1 MASMNKKYW
10 KGLDHLHNTEAFTEQ
25 ANKEFSEEVPV
36 EDFLA
41 KQGQD
46 SSGTSRR
53 DFLKFMGFSI
63 TAATVAACE
72 TPVIKSIPYV
82 NKPEEITPGVA
93 NYYASS
99 YYDGFDFANV
109 LVKTREGRPIHI
121 KGNKSAF
128 TGGAVNA
135 RINSSVLNLY
145 NTARV
150 QQPVINGEAASWA
163 KLDAKVIGE
172 LEKTK
177 AAGKRIA
184 LITNTIVSPSAKQLA
199 GDFIAKYEAVDHVTV
214 DSVSYDAI
222 RKAHLNTIGES
233 VLPYFDFA
241 AAKTLVAVNADFL
254 NDWIYP
260 SAFTKAYAK
269 MRKPE
274 NGLSKHY
281 QIETNMSLAGSNA
294 DVRMAMKPSEEG
306 AVLAAIYNH
315 IAAKTGASPLSV
327 NRGDWKEKTAKLAK
341 DLYDNQGA
349 SLVVSGS
356 KLTGVQEIV
365 VAINKLLGNY
375 SKTVDVS
382 SPILLSQQ
390 DDTKVDKL
398 VKDLNAGVYGAA
410 ILINTNPVYQ
420 HPAGDQFLKGLS
432 KVAFSVAISEYADE
446 TAANCTAIAPDHNY
460 LESWKDAEARLGELS
475 LTQPTIQPLYKTRQ
489 SEDSLLAWMGS
500 ADSFHGYM
508 KASWGKFHV
517 SAGLLGLAEDFW
529 HQSLHDG
536 FYKYSTGTK
545 TIAWVENWNTGEAT
559 IAVKALQ
566 KNAGEGFEISFY
578 HKVGIGNGNAAANP
592 WLQEMPD
599 PITKCTWDNYITMA
613 PADVEA
619 MGLNMQIGQELPASV
634 VRLTVDG
641 QELEMPVF
649 PVPGQTAGTIGIAL
663 GYGRG
668 ANGEKIG
675 KSAFQTAPD
684 GSIDIDVNGNPKA
697 IGSKVNHLQAVVNG
711 SLVMAAF
718 NASIADAG
726 KEYPLA
732 CTQTHHTVMG
742 RESVV
747 KETTMGVFAHGHK
760 HDYNHSHLL
769 AVHSEAN
776 GAEMKPVTEVDLWDA
791 HPVEGVGHR
800 WGMSID
806 LSTCIGCGSCIT
818 ACHSENNVPVV
829 GKDEI
834 RRSRDMHWMRIDRY
848 FSSAEQEVR
857 DAGGDFS
864 YAKLEKPE
872 DNPSVVHMPMMCQH
886 CNHAP
891 CETVCPVAAT
901 THSNEGLNQM
911 TYNRCIGT
919 RYCANNCPYKV
930 RRFNWF
936 NYKAYKKFTE
946 VNPSQDEMGRLVL
959 NPDVTVRSRGVMEKC
974 SLCVQRIQAGK
985 LDAKKEGRPVK
996 DGEVQSACAEACP
1009 TNAIVFGDLN
1019 DSNSEIR
1026 KMADGDRAYNVLE
1039 EVGTRPNI
1047 YYQVKVRN
1055 AEHSEA

>member
-10 KGLDHLHNTEAFTEQ
+10 KGLDHLHNTEAFTAQ

-41 KQGQD
+41 KQEKE
-46 SSGTSRR
+46 SAGTSRR

-82 NKPEEITPGVA
+82 NKPEDLTPGVA
-93 NYYASS
+93 NYYASA
-99 YYDGFDFANV
+99 YYDGMDFANV

-121 KGNKSAF
+121 KGNKGGF

-135 RINSSVLNLY
+135 RINSSVLELY

-150 QQPVINGEAASWA
+150 QEPWLNGEATTWG
-163 KLDAKVIGE
+163 KLDAKVVSE
-172 LEKTK
+172 LEKAK

-184 LITNTIVSPSAKQLA
+184 VITNSVVSPSANKLIA
-199 GDFIAKYEAVDHVTV
+199 DFKAKYELVDHVTI
-214 DSVSYDAI
+214 DAVSYDAI
-222 RKAHLNTIGES
+222 RTAHNTVLGAR
-233 VLPYFDFA
+233 VLPFYDFA
-241 AAKTLVAVNADFL
+241 KAKTLVAVNADFL
-254 NDWIYP
+254 NDWVYP
-260 SAFTKAYAK
+260 TAFTKGYAA

-274 NGLSKHY
+274 TGLSKHY
-281 QIETNMSLAGSNA
+281 QIETNMSLSGSNA
-294 DVRMAMKPSEEG
+294 DVRMTMKPSEEG
-306 AVLAAIYNH
+306 VVLAAIYNN
-315 IAAKTGASPLSV
+315 IAAKLGGETIAANV
-327 NRGDWKEKTAKLAK
+327 GDWKQKTAKIADDLIAAK
-341 DLYDNQGA
+341 GS

-356 KLTGVQEIV
+356 KLAGVQEIV
-365 VAINKLLGNY
+365 VAINKTLGNY
-375 SKTVDVS
+375 GTTVDINQ
-382 SPILLSQQ
+382 PLNIGQQ
-390 DDTKVDKL
+390 DDAAVAQL
-398 VKDLNAGVYGAA
+398 LKDLNAGAYGAA
-410 ILINTNPVYQ
+410 IIAGTNPVYTHAQ
-420 HPAGDQFLKGLS
+420 GNEILKGLS
-432 KVAFSVAISEYADE
+432 KVAFSVAVGEYADE

-460 LESWKDAEARLGELS
+460 LESWKDAEVRVGELS
-475 LTQPTIQPLYKTRQ
+475 LTQPAIQPLYKTRQ
-489 SEDSLLAWMGS
+489 FEDSILAWTGS
-500 ADSFHGYM
+500 ADSFHSYM
-508 KASWGKFHV
+508 KATWKSKHA
-517 SAGLLGLAEDFW
+517 SLGLLGLADDFW

-536 FYKYSTGTK
+536 VASYSSAAPSYT
-545 TIAWVENWNTGEAT
+545 WVESWNAGNASV
-559 IAVKALQ
+559 AVKALQ
-566 KNAGEGFEISFY
+566 QKASENFEIQFY
-578 HKVGIGNGNAAANP
+578 HKVGLGAGNHAANP

-599 PITKCTWDNYITMA
+599 PITKVTWDNYATMA
-613 PADVEA
+613 PADMAEL
-619 MGLNMQIGQELPASV
+619 GLNLEIGQELPASV
-634 VRLTVDG
+634 VTLSVG
-641 QELEMPVF
+641 SEQIEVPVF
-649 PVPGQTAGTIGIAL
+649 PLPGQASKTIGLAL

-668 ANGEKIG
+668 NNGENIG
-675 KSAFQTAPD
+675 KSAFQTAENGD
-684 GSIDIDVNGNPKA
+684 HKKDVNGNLMP
-697 IGSKVNHLQAVVNG
+697 IGVKVSHLQQAVNG
-711 SLVMAAF
+711 SVVAAAF
-718 NASIADAG
+718 GAAVAKTE
-726 KEYPLA
+726 KEYALA

-747 KETTMGVFAHGHK
+747 KETSLAVFQHGHK
-760 HDYNHSHLL
+760 HEYNHEHTLP
-769 AVHSEAN
+769 VHSAAN
-776 GAEMKPVTEVDLWDA
+776 GAEDKPVTEVDLWDA
-791 HPVEGVGHR
+791 HPVEDIGHR

-829 GKDEI
+829 GKDEV

-848 FSSAEQEVR
+848 FSSEEEKVR
-857 DAGGDFS
+857 KAGGDFD
-864 YAKLEKPE
+864 YGLMEEPE
-872 DNPSVVHMPMMCQH
+872 ANPSVVHMPMMCQH

-936 NYKAYKKFTE
+936 NYKAYRKFTE

-1019 DSNSEIR
+1019 DKNSEIR